1 MLALWHDSQE
11 TRTTDLD
18 HVARSYLHATSNEQ
32 ITADQTAALPR
43 PLASLL
49 RGLVAEYEGRASLEA
64 DCARDADKLEIL
76 LQALEYRQGGTA
88 TCSRSSTLPSRRCGH
103 RRGGGSRRQRS
114 RSTRPPGAD
123 VRASGR
129 PGPSGRTGT
138 ARSPPETTRAPCD
151 QDAVGALWCWPRR
164 WCSSDWTRYAS
175 ARSNSTRPRASLPR
189 LAMSRRCAQIRIIPG
204 LTPRATAMAGPS
216 RRTGTWCTS

>member
-64 DCARDADKLEIL
+64 DCARDADKLEIVPARAAERERL
-76 LQALEYRQGGTA
+76 VA
-88 TCSRSSTLPSRRCGH
+88 
-103 RRGGGSRRQRS
+103 
-114 RSTRPPGAD
+114 PPK
-123 VRASGR
+123 RLGR
-129 PGPSGRTGT
+129 P
-138 ARSPPETTRAPCD
+138 A
-151 QDAVGALWCWPRR
+151 
-164 WCSSDWTRYAS
+164 
-175 ARSNSTRPRASLPR
+175 
-189 LAMSRRCAQIRIIPG
+189 IRMP
-204 LTPRATAMAGPS
+204 
-216 RRTGTWCTS
+216 